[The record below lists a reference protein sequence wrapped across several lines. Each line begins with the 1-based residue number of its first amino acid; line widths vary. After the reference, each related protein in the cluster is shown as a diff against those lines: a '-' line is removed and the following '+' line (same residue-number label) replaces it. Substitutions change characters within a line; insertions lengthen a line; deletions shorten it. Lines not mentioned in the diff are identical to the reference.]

1 MMLMNGARP
10 VPVPKQVQA
19 LAGQRVVDQQRAG
32 GLAAHDDGVA
42 HLDVLQL
49 RGERAFFHLDAQEL
63 EVLLVVRAH
72 DAVGAQQGLVVD
84 LQADHR
90 EMTVRE
96 AQRRVARGG
105 EGEQA
110 VGPVVDAQ
118 DAFFAECTH
127 TELKSWLVTGEG
139 LAEPRCTPLGRFN
152 CGRLR
157 TLHCRWS
164 EKPR

>member
-1 MMLMNGARP
+1 M
-10 VPVPKQVQA
+10 
-19 LAGQRVVDQQRAG
+19 
-32 GLAAHDDGVA
+32 
-42 HLDVLQL
+42 LQL
-49 RGERAFFHLDAQEL
+49 RGERAVFHLDAQEL
-63 EVLLVVRAH
+63 QVLLVVRAH

-127 TELKSWLVTGEG
+127 TELKCWLKT
-139 LAEPRCTPLGRFN
+139 
-152 CGRLR
+152 
-157 TLHCRWS
+157 
-164 EKPR
+164 EKGG